1 MLRVGLNFWCL
12 KLILKG
18 LKNLKC
24 LSPFLLSATVADV
37 GFAGLKEKAVE
48 VAEVEPG
55 FDIVAVPI
63 AVDSSA
69 LQSGGC

>member
-1 MLRVGLNFWCL
+1 M
-12 KLILKG
+12 
-18 LKNLKC
+18 
-24 LSPFLLSATVADV
+24 ADV